1 MSKDE
6 LEAQHKRKEFI
17 SIQRLAI
24 KKADEDGFSKG
35 MEKGMEKGLEQGLE
49 KGLEKGIL
57 TVARNLLDILDN
69 KTMSLKTGLDI
80 MSIQKLRDR

>member
-35 MEKGMEKGLEQGLE
+35 MEKGLEQGLE
-49 KGLEKGIL
+49 KGLEKGML
-57 TVARNLLDILDN
+57 TVAKNSISQGLDNQTISLITNLDIP
-69 KTMSLKTGLDI
+69 T
-80 MSIQKLRDR
+80 IQKLRDIIL